1 MAQLSDDCFAF
12 GGRLIPLDEALAL
25 IAERFAPVAGIEQV
39 TLAEADRRVLAD
51 DVVAGFAVP
60 RADASA
66 VDGYAVHFDDLDP
79 AAETV
84 LAVAGRA
91 AAGHPMAQAVPRGA
105 AARVFTGA
113 VMPAGPDTVIMQEDC
128 IAQAGRVRIRP
139 GIRRGAN
146 RRAAGE
152 DVRAGQTVLRAGG
165 RLTPPAIGLAAS
177 LGLTQLAVRRS
188 LRAALFS
195 TGDEVAEP
203 GAPLADGR
211 IYDSNRFMLAA
222 LLRRAGVAV
231 SDGGILPDRPAAIA
245 QALGAAAGGHD
256 LILTSGGVS
265 AGEEDHVRA
274 AIEAAGSL
282 SFWRLGIKPGRP
294 VAVGSVGGTPLVGLP
309 GNPVAALVTYMAIAR
324 PLIAAL
330 AGEHLAAPHRVA
342 ATADFAYRKKPGRR
356 EYVRVSLRPGP
367 VAARFPR
374 EGAGLLTSLTESDAL
389 AELTEDQTEVAPG
402 DTLSCLPLAAIYDR

>member
-25 IAERFAPVAGIEQV
+25 IAERFSPVAAPERV
-39 TLAEADRRVLAD
+39 ALAEADRRVLAE

-113 VMPAGPDTVIMQEDC
+113 VMPTGPDTVIMQEDC

-152 DVRAGQTVLRAGG
+152 DVQAGQTVLRAGA

-177 LGLTQLAVRRS
+177 LGLTRLAVRRP

-203 GAPLADGR
+203 GAALAGGQ

-231 SDGGILPDRPAAIA
+231 SDGGILPDRPGAIRD
-245 QALGAAAGGHD
+245 ALGAAAGGHD

-274 AIEAAGSL
+274 AIEATGTLA
-282 SFWRLGIKPGRP
+282 FWRLGIKPGRP

-330 AGEHLAAPHRVA
+330 AGERLAAPHLVT

-356 EYVRVSLRPGP
+356 EYVRVSLRPGGIA
-367 VAARFPR
+367 VRFPR

-389 AELTEDQTEVAPG
+389 AELAEDQTEVAPG
-402 DTLSCLPLAAIYDR
+402 DTLSCLKLAAIYDR